1 MFSVQIRQNP
11 SKMVF
16 VFAYLIGCLSAN
28 HYWERTALPDGTT
41 TTEPWTAQHDMIGKH
56 RAKCEREPMQL
67 HVGRRGKVIRE
78 GSNSMIIR
86 VKQPVPESKNYTV
99 FLVFNR
105 EACGLDFMKK
115 MFSWE
120 YPKLR

>member
-1 MFSVQIRQNP
+1 
-11 SKMVF
+11 MVF
-16 VFAYLIGCLSAN
+16 LLAYLVGCLSAN
-28 HYWERTALPDGTT
+28 HYWERTVPDETT
-41 TTEPWTAQHDMIGKH
+41 TAPWTAQHDMIGKH

-67 HVGRRGKVIRE
+67 HVSGKRGKVIKE

-99 FLVFNR
+99 FVVFQR

-115 MFSWE
+115 MFTWE
-120 YPKLR
+120 HPKLK